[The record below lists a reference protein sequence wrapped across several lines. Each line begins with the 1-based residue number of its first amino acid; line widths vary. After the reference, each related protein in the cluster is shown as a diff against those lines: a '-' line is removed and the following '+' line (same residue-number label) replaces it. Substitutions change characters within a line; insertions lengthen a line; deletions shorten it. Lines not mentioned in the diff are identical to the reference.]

1 MAIVAASLSL
11 ATGTATLFLLK
22 ESLQPENRSHKTKE
36 NTSLLKN
43 WGLVFRRPILM
54 EIILLAL
61 AMMFVTGTFETI
73 FPLWTQSRFVWG
85 PMEVG
90 YCMTYIGLIVTLV
103 QALVVGRI
111 VPILGEARVI
121 RLTFIGY
128 ATGLIIMAQSPSWI
142 IMLLG
147 LTIAA
152 SSGAAFGT
160 ATSSFVSKVAGDKE
174 KGFVLGVY
182 QSSSW
187 LGRISGPLAAGAVFW
202 FYWGECPSLPGSS
215 SFGSMHNRDYNCG
228 EKIGCAKTKFHYKIW
243 VSSKPLL

>member
-1 MAIVAASLSL
+1 
-11 ATGTATLFLLK
+11 
-22 ESLQPENRSHKTKE
+22 
-36 NTSLLKN
+36 
-43 WGLVFRRPILM
+43 M
-54 EIILLAL
+54 EIIFLAL

-90 YCMTYIGLIVTLV
+90 YSMTYIGLIVTLV

-111 VPILGEARVI
+111 VPLLGEARVI

-128 ATGLIIMAQSPSWI
+128 AIGLLVMAQSPSWI
-142 IMLLG
+142 IMMLG
-147 LTIAA
+147 LTVSA
-152 SSGAAFGT
+152 SCGAAFGT

-187 LGRISGPLAAGAVFW
+187 LGRISGPLTAGAVFGLLGVNAPL
-202 FYWGECPSLPGSS
+202 YLGVLVLIPCIIVITIVAKKLDAQKLSSL
-215 SFGSMHNRDYNCG
+215 
-228 EKIGCAKTKFHYKIW
+228 KKTG
-243 VSSKPLL
+243 

>member
-1 MAIVAASLSL
+1 MGSEMCI
-11 ATGTATLFLLK
+11 
-22 ESLQPENRSHKTKE
+22 RD
-36 NTSLLKN
+36 
-43 WGLVFRRPILM
+43 R
-54 EIILLAL
+54 
-61 AMMFVTGTFETI
+61 
-73 FPLWTQSRFVWG
+73 
-85 PMEVG
+85 
-90 YCMTYIGLIVTLV
+90 IVTLV

-128 ATGLIIMAQSPSWI
+128 ATGLIIMAQAPSWI

-160 ATSSFVSKVAGDKE
+160 AASSFVSKVAGDKE

-187 LGRISGPLAAGAVFW
+187 LGRISGPLAAGAVFG
-202 FYWGECPSLPGSS
+202 FIGVNAPLYLGVLVLVPCIIVITIVAKKLDAQKPSS
-215 SFGSMHNRDYNCG
+215 
-228 EKIGCAKTKFHYKIW
+228 ITK
-243 VSSKPLL
+243 SG